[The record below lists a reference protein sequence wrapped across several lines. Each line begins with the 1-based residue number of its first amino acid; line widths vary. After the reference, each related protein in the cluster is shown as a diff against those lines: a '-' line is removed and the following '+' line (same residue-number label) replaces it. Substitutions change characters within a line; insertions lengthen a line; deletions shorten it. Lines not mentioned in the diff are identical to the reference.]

1 MKVVNVQRVSTFD
14 IVNNDGSEVEEN
26 TKTQVRE
33 IAAKEIAALMQD
45 AQVLGPSSPLG
56 INAAI
61 RIASAILSTYS
72 LARKEKE

>member
-26 TKTQVRE
+26 TKTQVR
-33 IAAKEIAALMQD
+33 EIAALMQD

>member
-1 MKVVNVQRVSTFD
+1 MKVINVQRVSTFD
-14 IVNNDGSEVEEN
+14 IVNDDGSEIDEN
-26 TKTQVRE
+26 TKEQ
-33 IAAKEIAALMQD
+33 AKEIAALMQD

-72 LARKEKE
+72 LARKEEAR

>member
-1 MKVVNVQRVSTFD
+1 MKVINVQRVSTFD

-33 IAAKEIAALMQD
+33 IAALMQD
-45 AQVLGPSSPLG
+45 AQVLGPSSPQG

>member
-33 IAAKEIAALMQD
+33 IAALMQD

-61 RIASAILSTYS
+61 RIASAILSKYS
-72 LARKEKE
+72 LARKEEAR

>member
-1 MKVVNVQRVSTFD
+1 MKVVNVQRVPTFD

-33 IAAKEIAALMQD
+33 IAALMQD

-56 INAAI
+56 FSAAI